1 LTDLN
6 VQTHHGPPFRRGQ
19 NFPLHIRETVAFDL
33 SVYCDAL
40 GAQWTETINR
50 SVREFIDR
58 ELNQNEGFRTRFERL
73 KSERLE
79 EERRQRHAPG
89 HDRFRLIDSRTR
101 TIQKPG
107 SAVARRPKRR
117 T

>member
-1 LTDLN
+1 MSRPITAPRFGEAKD
-6 VQTHHGPPFRRGQ
+6 
-19 NFPLHIRETVAFDL
+19 FPLHIRETVAFDL

-50 SVREFIDR
+50 AVREFIDR
-58 ELNQNEGFRTRFERL
+58 ELSQNEGFRTRFERL

-79 EERRQRHAPG
+79 EERRQRHAAG
-89 HDRFRLIDSRTR
+89 HDRFRLIDSATR
-101 TIQKPG
+101 TVRKPG
-107 SAVARRPKRR
+107 RGIARRPKRR